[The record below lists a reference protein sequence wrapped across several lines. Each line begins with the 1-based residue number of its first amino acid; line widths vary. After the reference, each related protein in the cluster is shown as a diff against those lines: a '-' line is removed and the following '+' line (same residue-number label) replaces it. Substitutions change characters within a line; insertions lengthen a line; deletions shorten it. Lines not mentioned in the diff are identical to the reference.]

1 LQIKTKK
8 NGDKESRLKKS
19 NKNLMMG
26 LLFIMP
32 WILGFSLFQLYPI
45 CKSVYYSF
53 CEYDVLNPPVFI
65 GLANYKE
72 LFHDE
77 IFLKAIVNT
86 AVYTGMSIPLSMFIS
101 LFFAI
106 LLNQKIFGRGIFRT
120 IFFVPSLVP
129 LIAMAVIWKWIFS
142 SKGGVLNYLLSLI
155 GITGPSW
162 LGSTLWATPSIV
174 LTGIWGIGGSIVIYL
189 AALQDVPRS
198 LYEAAEI
205 DGAGWFAK
213 VRHITLPVISPVI
226 YFNLILGIIGAL
238 QVFVV
243 PYVMTSGG
251 PARSTYYYAMY
262 LFDNAFRFLRM
273 GYAGAMAV
281 ILFFI
286 IVVMTVVVTKLTAS
300 KIYYA
305 EK

>member
-1 LQIKTKK
+1 M
-8 NGDKESRLKKS
+8 KKS
-19 NKNLMMG
+19 NKNLFMG

-32 WILGFSLFQLYPI
+32 WILGFSIFQLYPI

-53 CEYDVLNPPVFI
+53 CEYDVLNPPVFV
-65 GLANYKE
+65 GLNNYKE

-106 LLNQKIFGRGIFRT
+106 LLNQKIMGKGVFRT
-120 IFFVPSLVP
+120 IYFMPSLVP

-142 SKGGVLNYLLSLI
+142 SKSGILNYLLSLI

-213 VRHITLPVISPVI
+213 VRNVTLPVISPVI

-262 LFDNAFRFLRM
+262 LFDNAFRFLKM
-273 GYAGAMAV
+273 GYAGAM
-281 ILFFI
+281 
-286 IVVMTVVVTKLTAS
+286 
-300 KIYYA
+300 
-305 EK
+305 

>member
-1 LQIKTKK
+1 
-8 NGDKESRLKKS
+8 LKKDTG
-19 NKNLMMG
+19 NLLKG
-26 LLFIMP
+26 LMFITP
-32 WILGFSLFQLYPI
+32 WIIGFLVFQFYPI

-53 CEYDVLNPPVFI
+53 CDYDVLNPPVFV
-65 GLANYKE
+65 GLDNYRN

-77 IFLKAIVNT
+77 IFLKSITNT
-86 AVYTGMSIPLSMFIS
+86 AVYTAMAIPLSMFVS

-106 LLNQKIFGRGIFRT
+106 LLNQKIIGRGIFRT
-120 IFFVPSLVP
+120 IFFLPSLVP
-129 LIAMAVIWKWIFS
+129 LIAMAILWKWIFS
-142 SKGGVLNYLLSLI
+142 SKNGILNYALSLI

-162 LGSTLWATPSIV
+162 LGSTMWATPSIV
-174 LTGIWGIGGSIVIYL
+174 LTGIWGVGGSIVIYL

-213 VRHITLPVISPVI
+213 VRHITLPMISPVI
-226 YFNLILGIIGAL
+226 YFNMILGVIGCL

-243 PYVMTSGG
+243 PYVMTAGG
-251 PARSTYYYAMY
+251 PARSTYYYTMY
-262 LFDNAFRFLRM
+262 LFDNAFRFLKM

-281 ILFFI
+281 LLFI
-286 IVVMTVVVTKLTAS
+286 IIVAMTIIVTKLTAS

>member
-1 LQIKTKK
+1 
-8 NGDKESRLKKS
+8 LKKS
-19 NKNLMMG
+19 TGNLLKG
-26 LLFIMP
+26 LMFITP
-32 WILGFSLFQLYPI
+32 WLIGFLIFQFYPI

-53 CEYDVLNPPVFI
+53 CDYDVLNPPVFV
-65 GLANYKE
+65 GMDNYSN

-77 IFLKAIVNT
+77 IFLKSIANT
-86 AVYTGMSIPLSMFIS
+86 AVYTGMAIPLSMFVS

-106 LLNQKIFGRGIFRT
+106 LLNQKIIGRGIFRT
-120 IFFVPSLVP
+120 IFFLPSLVP
-129 LIAMAVIWKWIFS
+129 LIAMAIIWKWIFS
-142 SKGGVLNYLLSLI
+142 SKNGILNYILSLI

-162 LGSTLWATPSIV
+162 LGSTMWATPSIV
-174 LTGIWGIGGSIVIYL
+174 LTGIWGVGGSIVIYL

-213 VRHITLPVISPVI
+213 VRHITLPMISPVI
-226 YFNLILGIIGAL
+226 YFNLILGVIGCL

-243 PYVMTSGG
+243 PYVMTAGG
-251 PARSTYYYAMY
+251 PARSTYYYTMY
-262 LFDNAFRFLRM
+262 LFDNAFRFLKM

-281 ILFFI
+281 LLFI
-286 IVVMTVVVTKLTAS
+286 IIVTMTIIVTKLTAS

>member
-1 LQIKTKK
+1 M
-8 NGDKESRLKKS
+8 LKG
-19 NKNLMMG
+19 LM
-26 LLFIMP
+26 FIMP
-32 WILGFSLFQLYPI
+32 WIIGFLIFQLYPI

-53 CEYDVLNPPVFI
+53 CEYDVLNAPIFI
-65 GLANYKE
+65 GLNNYKN

-77 IFLKAIVNT
+77 LFLKSIVNT
-86 AVYTGMSIPLSMFIS
+86 AVYTVMAIPLSMFVS

-106 LLNQKIFGRGIFRT
+106 LLNQKIIGRGIFRA
-120 IFFVPSLVP
+120 IYFLPSLVP
-129 LIAMAVIWKWIFS
+129 LIAMAVLWKWIFS
-142 SKGGVLNYLLSLI
+142 SKNGILNYALSLI

-162 LGSTLWATPSIV
+162 LGSTMWATPSIV
-174 LTGIWGIGGSIVIYL
+174 LTGIWGVGGSIVIYL

-213 VRHITLPVISPVI
+213 LRHITIPMISPVI
-226 YFNLILGIIGAL
+226 YFNLILGIIGTL

-251 PARSTYYYAMY
+251 PARSTYYYTMY
-262 LFDNAFRFLRM
+262 LFDNAFCFLKM

-281 ILFFI
+281 LLFIVIVAMTI
-286 IVVMTVVVTKLTAS
+286 IITKLTAS